1 MEGQVAH
8 SDGNGPNPMEFQSQ
22 DTETAEKYDEST
34 HSADDD
40 DVSK

>member
-1 MEGQVAH
+1 MEGQAAC

-22 DTETAEKYDEST
+22 DTETTEKDDKST

-40 DVSK
+40 NVSK

>member
-1 MEGQVAH
+1 MEGQAAQ

-22 DTETAEKYDEST
+22 DTETAKNDDKST